1 MDRGEKLIK
10 WYLENHRKLPWRET
24 QDPYKIWLSE
34 IILQQTRIE
43 QGLDY
48 YMKFVQTYPNVGRLA
63 NASEDEV
70 LKLWQ
75 GLGYYSRARNLHATA
90 KHIAYQLNGEFPST
104 YAEIIKLKG
113 IGPYTAAA
121 ISSFAFKE
129 QRAVVDGNVIR
140 VLSRIYDEST
150 PANSSA
156 GKRVFQELADQSLH
170 RNKPGI
176 YNQAIMELGSQICK
190 PTSPKCSECPWS
202 DHCLALKKGNWNER
216 PVKLKSKPAK
226 KRIIDYVVLETKD
239 SLIFRKRTANDIW
252 KGLHDFDS
260 IENIEEPSSDYL
272 KSEILK
278 KHPEISISR
287 QSLAPEREYSH
298 ILSHQKIKARF
309 WRWKTNGEINQN
321 SIDLKVLKEEIDNVA
336 VPRLVH
342 KYLEDIFS
350 I

>member
-1 MDRGEKLIK
+1 MDRGEKLIR
-10 WYLENHRKLPWRET
+10 WYRDNHRILPWRET
-24 QDPYKIWLSE
+24 KDPYKIWLSE

-48 YMKFVQTYPNVGRLA
+48 YLKFVDTYPSVGKLA
-63 NASEDEV
+63 DASEDEI

-104 YAEIIKLKG
+104 YTEIIKLKG
-113 IGPYTAAA
+113 VGPYTAAA

-129 QRAVVDGNVIR
+129 PRAVVDGNVIR

-150 PANSSA
+150 PANTSA
-156 GKRVFQELADQSLH
+156 GKRLFQELADQTLY
-170 RNKPGI
+170 RENPGLF
-176 YNQAIMELGSQICK
+176 NQAIMELGSQICK
-190 PTSPKCSECPWS
+190 PSSPKCSECPWS
-202 DHCLALKKGNWNER
+202 SHCLALKKDNWNER
-216 PVKLKSKPAK
+216 PVKLKSAPPK
-226 KRIIDYVVLETKD
+226 KRIIDYVVLETSD
-239 SLIFRKRTANDIW
+239 SLIFRKRTGNDIW

-260 IENIEEPSSDYL
+260 IENVEEPSSDYL

-287 QSLAPEREYSH
+287 QSLAPERKYSH

-309 WRWKTNGEINQN
+309 WRWETNGEINQN
-321 SIDLKVLKEEIDNVA
+321 SIYLKVPKENIDHVA

>member
-10 WYLENHRKLPWRET
+10 WYLNNHRNLPWRET
-24 QDPYKIWLSE
+24 RDPYKIWLSE

-48 YMKFVQTYPNVGRLA
+48 YLKFVHTYPNVGRLA
-63 NASEDEV
+63 DASEDEV

-104 YAEIIKLKG
+104 YSEIIKLKG
-113 IGPYTAAA
+113 VGPYTAAA
-121 ISSFAFKE
+121 ISSFAFDE
-129 QRAVVDGNVIR
+129 PQAVVDGNVIR
-140 VLSRIYDEST
+140 VLSRIYDETT
-150 PANSSA
+150 PANTSA
-156 GKRVFQELADQSLH
+156 GKRVFQELANGNLYRPD
-170 RNKPGI
+170 PGI

-190 PTSPKCSECPWS
+190 PTSPKCTECPWN
-202 DHCLALKKGNWNER
+202 DLCMARKKKNWNER
-216 PVKLKSKPAK
+216 PVKLKSKPPK
-226 KRIIDYVVLETKD
+226 KRIIDYVVLETDD
-239 SLIFRKRTANDIW
+239 SLIFRKRTGNDIW

-260 IENIEEPSSDYL
+260 IENVDEPTAEYL

-278 KHPEISISR
+278 KHPQISISR

-298 ILSHQKIKARF
+298 ILSHQKIEARF
-309 WRWKTNGEINQN
+309 WRWETNGEINQN
-321 SIDLKVLKEEIDNVA
+321 SIYLKVLKEDIDNVA

>member
-1 MDRGEKLIK
+1 MDRGEKLIR
-10 WYLENHRKLPWRET
+10 WYQNNHRALPWRET

-43 QGLDY
+43 QGTDY
-48 YMKFVQTYPNVGRLA
+48 YLKFVNTYPNVGRLA
-63 NASEDEV
+63 EASEDEV

-75 GLGYYSRARNLHATA
+75 GLGYYSRARNLHSTA
-90 KHIAYQLNGEFPST
+90 KHIAHELDGKFPTT
-104 YAEIIKLKG
+104 YEKIIKLKG

-121 ISSFAFKE
+121 ISSFAFNE
-129 QRAVVDGNVIR
+129 PRAVVDGNVIR
-140 VLSRIYDEST
+140 VLSRIYDEGT
-150 PANSSA
+150 PANTSS
-156 GKRVFQELADQSLH
+156 GKRVFQELADQTLC
-170 RNKPGI
+170 RDKPGI

-190 PTSPKCSECPWS
+190 PSSPKCSECPWS
-202 DHCLALKKGNWNER
+202 YNCLALKKSNWKDR
-216 PVKLKSKPAK
+216 PVKLKSKPPK
-226 KRIIDYVVLETKD
+226 KRIIDYVVLETKEC
-239 SLIFRKRTANDIW
+239 LIFRKRTGNDIW

-260 IENIEEPSSDYL
+260 IENLEEPSAEYL
-272 KSEILK
+272 KNEIIK

-321 SIDLKVLKEEIDNVA
+321 SIYLKVLKEDIDTVA